1 MRLVRLA
8 LGCVLVACGASAPP
22 PGPTDPATSA
32 SADPRLAQIDA
43 AWTRGVEWLLSRQ
56 GPDGAWRS
64 AHYGAFKDG
73 YALTPLVLSV
83 LYFTPNDARI
93 APAYDR
99 GVDFLAGAVL
109 PDGRVA
115 APPDGYSYPTESL
128 ALSVAVLSVPRN
140 TRHRAARE
148 ALVGALRS
156 RQLDGAAGFVPSDL
170 DYGGWGYGVAVTRK
184 PVGGLP
190 PDDTRAA
197 NVSATLFAVGA
208 LRLAGTPPT
217 DPAFANALG
226 FLRRCRADDGG
237 FFFAPRGV
245 AVNKA
250 GALPDGRPRPY
261 GSMTADALRAMLA
274 AGAGFDDPDVVGA
287 RRWLHRHFS
296 ATEAPGAYPPDR
308 TAQRD
313 AVYFYAMWSLAHAL
327 VRTGGPDLETD
338 RGPVHWPSALADAL
352 LDRQREDG
360 RFENPATDLR
370 EDDPLLATPMAL
382 AALGLARLV
391 LSGEWRAALP

>member
-1 MRLVRLA
+1 MRLARLA
-8 LGCVLVACGASAPP
+8 LALGFLACGASPP
-22 PGPTDPATSA
+22 PSGSTRTVDTVPDRRVA
-32 SADPRLAQIDA
+32 RIDA
-43 AWTRGVEWLLSRQ
+43 AWARSIEWLLPRQ
-56 GPDGAWRS
+56 DLDGAWRS

-83 LYFTPNDARI
+83 LFFTPDDPRV

-128 ALSVAVLSVPRN
+128 ALTIAVLSVPRN
-140 TRHRAARE
+140 VRHRPARD
-148 ALVGALRS
+148 ALVAALRT
-156 RQLDGAAGFVPSDL
+156 RQLDALAGFEPTDP
-170 DYGGWGYGVAVTRK
+170 DYGGWGYGVARTRK

-208 LRLAGTPPT
+208 LRLAGTPPS
-217 DPAFANALG
+217 DPVFANSLD

-237 FFFAPRGV
+237 YFFAPRGV

-274 AGAGFDDPDVVGA
+274 AGAAFDDPDLVGA
-287 RRWLHRHFS
+287 RRWLHRNFS
-296 ATEAPGAYPPDR
+296 VTHAAGDYPPDR
-308 TAQRD
+308 VAQRD
-313 AVYFYAMWSLAHAL
+313 AVYFYAAWSLAHAL

-352 LDRQREDG
+352 LDRQRPDG

-382 AALGLARLV
+382 AALGLTRLA